1 MTSTG
6 ALVFV
11 RRDDDADDDD
21 DDDDD
26 DDGDDGDGAADA
38 DDDGALLCTEL
49 VVVDPESVDPPR
61 RFPVFHWL
69 TVVIGTPCFF
79 AVSVTPSVAT
89 SASTAMRSSSVYL
102 RLRRGCPD

>member
-11 RRDDDADDDD
+11 RRGDDNGDDNDN
-21 DDDDD
+21 DD
-26 DDGDDGDGAADA
+26 DDGDDNDDD

-49 VVVDPESVDPPR
+49 VVVDPESVEPPR

-69 TVVIGTPCFF
+69 TVVSGTPCFF
-79 AVSVTPSVAT
+79 AVAVTPSVAT

-102 RLRRGCPD
+102 RLRRGSSD